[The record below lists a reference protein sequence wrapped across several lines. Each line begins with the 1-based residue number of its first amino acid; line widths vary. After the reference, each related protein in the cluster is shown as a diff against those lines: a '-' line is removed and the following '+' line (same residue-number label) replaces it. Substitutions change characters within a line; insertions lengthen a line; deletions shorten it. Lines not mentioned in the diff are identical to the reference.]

1 MQAYHCLAF
10 AVFLFFFCLEVRV
23 EGAAAAEKGSWQTV
37 AELSAE
43 ELAQV
48 DLRQETPRHPQILYL
63 PAEPYPF
70 SPPYTAEEM
79 GYRASEFSHGP
90 RWSHAMVEVSA
101 TINASGYMDN
111 AKFSGLTHYIPQDGL
126 AGYIKLKPG
135 EVAFRSLS
143 QDLFPPESYGEKA
156 IFIGFR
162 TAQEFT
168 QRADAFIYTPAL
180 RRVRRQPQPRRGDK
194 NPSRAQTLDDTFGR
208 DPWEFSWRI
217 LGTDVLW
224 ETVRFPLTR
233 PKIILANANG
243 NFVETAAKDLKI
255 MGDPYPYYTSTGGVE
270 CYVVEA
276 RVREEWLPRYYAPRM
291 LYWLDKHYF
300 YPLRVEQYGRAG
312 ELIFIEVRISDL
324 LNPALKERGYG
335 VVITVYWDVTQDILT
350 GSVHD
355 AHQVHQWTEEEE
367 QLFFSPGFILR
378 NWFPGPLR
386 SFADIR
392 SPEEFYL
399 RPALDREKF
408 PRERKIPLS
417 PELAEHIHKQERQGR
432 LFFD

>member
-1 MQAYHCLAF
+1 MLRPYS
-10 AVFLFFFCLEVRV
+10 VFTLLLFSFCLGVRA
-23 EGAAAAEKGSWQTV
+23 EGAAGAEKRSWRTV
-37 AELSAE
+37 SEWSAE
-43 ELAQV
+43 ELEQIDPAQG
-48 DLRQETPRHPQILYL
+48 TPRDPQIPYL

-79 GYRASEFSHGP
+79 GYRALEFSHAY
-90 RWSHAMVEVSA
+90 RWSQVMVEVSA
-101 TINASGYMDN
+101 TINAAGYMDN
-111 AKFSGLTHYIPQDGL
+111 TKFSGLTHYLPQDGL

-135 EVAFRSLS
+135 EVVFRSLS
-143 QDLFPPESYGEKA
+143 QDLFPPESYGRQS

-162 TAQEFT
+162 TDQEFT
-168 QRADAFIYTPAL
+168 QRADAFVYTPAL

-194 NPSRAQTLDDTFGR
+194 NPNRAQTLDDTFGR

-233 PKIILANANG
+233 QRITLAGANG
-243 NFVETAAKDLKI
+243 DFVEIAAKDLKI
-255 MGDPYPYYTSTGGVE
+255 LGDRYLYYTSSGGIE

-300 YPLRVEQYGRAG
+300 YPLRIEQYGRAG

-335 VVITVYWDVTQDILT
+335 VVITVYWDVTHDILT

-355 AHQVHQWTEEEE
+355 AHQVRRWTEEELR
-367 QLFFSPGFILR
+367 LFFSPGFMFR
-378 NWFPGPLR
+378 HWFPGPLR
-386 SFADIR
+386 SFAEVK

-408 PRERKIPLS
+408 PQERKMILS
-417 PELAEHIHKQERQGR
+417 PELEERLQKQEEQGR
-432 LFFD
+432 LVFE